1 MIVWR
6 NSRKE
11 ITDADL
17 ERCARQCATDRH
29 LEYVHHVRQL
39 NEKHVLLLVTCE
51 RGIQLRTE
59 VLCEYLQGPA

>member
-11 ITDADL
+11 ITADDL
-17 ERCARQCATDRH
+17 KRCAMQCAREAG
-29 LEYVHHVRQL
+29 LAYVHHVRQL
-39 NEKHVLLLVTCE
+39 EETRVVLLVTCE

-59 VLCEYLQGPA
+59 VLCDYILEPA